1 MACRG
6 SGNCS
11 RCFVSLNPMGMQ
23 VSKKPRQIVIIA
35 FLAADFGLSIN

>member
-1 MACRG
+1 
-6 SGNCS
+6 
-11 RCFVSLNPMGMQ
+11 MGMQ